1 VYGIVKQNK
10 GFIHVCSEPGK
21 GTTFSIYL
29 PQEVDERVAVT
40 DDIPQKV
47 LSRGHETILLA
58 EDEPMILDVV
68 TEIFE
73 GQGYTVLAAAT
84 PDEALR
90 LARAHVGDIH
100 LLLTD
105 MIMPQM
111 NGLELAGKLSVIY
124 PKLKCLFMSGY
135 TADVVSPDT
144 ITYNGTHF
152 IQKPFSREE
161 LCSKVREVLSAG

>member
-1 VYGIVKQNK
+1 
-10 GFIHVCSEPGK
+10 
-21 GTTFSIYL
+21 
-29 PQEVDERVAVT
+29 
-40 DDIPQKV
+40 
-47 LSRGHETILLA
+47 
-58 EDEPMILDVV
+58 
-68 TEIFE
+68 
-73 GQGYTVLAAAT
+73 VLAAAT

-111 NGLELAGKLSVIY
+111 NGLELAGKLSAIH

-144 ITYNGTHF
+144 IADNGTHF